1 MSQAVRR
8 FRRALR
14 DQKGIALL
22 IVLMVTTVMT
32 VLILDLHQ
40 SVRINF
46 YIASN
51 LADGVKASYLVR
63 SGVQVA
69 AGALLSDRQ
78 DNSVDS
84 LHEDWYDFLGKLG
97 MPGMPVGDGTV
108 IMEINDEAGRFNLNA
123 MVGKRG
129 NQRKQMVDIFRKLLE
144 GEELDPD
151 LANAV
156 VDWID
161 ADEETL
167 DEGGAE
173 DQVYGYEAMDGAVVS
188 KNSPFDSLQE
198 VRLVAGITDEVWQ
211 KLEPLVTIYG
221 TVQMNLNTA
230 EKKVMKAVLLMADE
244 KADTSIIDKIV
255 EWREQASGD
264 AEGEEGEDKSNDMF
278 SGLAGGKGNYFKKTK
293 IVRILTNDIG
303 MDQKTAKRFA
313 RFFTD
318 SSRYFR
324 VTATALVG
332 NVQKTAL
339 GIIQRNKKKAK
350 IIYYRV
356 APGISAELKQKQQ
369 EAAGGGEETPNVQ
382 ELMQQM
388 GATVGVQ

>member
-1 MSQAVRR
+1 MNAFVRR

-14 DQKGIALL
+14 DQQGIALL

-51 LADGVKASYLVR
+51 LSDGVKAAYLVR

-108 IMEINDEAGRFNLNA
+108 IMEINDESGRFNLNA

-129 NQRKQMVDIFRKLLE
+129 TARKQIVDIFRKLLE

-161 ADEETL
+161 ADEESFN
-167 DEGGAE
+167 EGGTE
-173 DQVYGYEAMDGAVVS
+173 DAVYGYEAMEDSVTS
-188 KNSPFDSLQE
+188 KNAPFDSLQE

-221 TVQMNLNTA
+221 DAQLNLNTA
-230 EKKVMKAVLLMADE
+230 EKKVMKAVLKVADD
-244 KADTSIIDKIV
+244 KADTSIIDKII
-255 EWREQASGD
+255 EWREGSSSD
-264 AEGEEGEDKSNDMF
+264 EEEGEDKSDDMF
-278 SGLAGGKGNYFKKTK
+278 SGLAGGEGNVFKKK
-293 IVRILTNDIG
+293 KMVKLLVDEVG
-303 MDQKTAKRFA
+303 MEQTTAKRFA
-313 RFFTD
+313 RYFTD

-339 GIIQRNKKKAK
+339 GIIQRSKSKAK
-350 IIYYRV
+350 IVYYRV
-356 APGISAELKQKQQ
+356 APGLSTELQKKQK
-369 EAAGGGEETPNVQ
+369 EAAGTSETTPTVQ

-388 GATVGVQ
+388 EGGTIGLQ

>member
-1 MSQAVRR
+1 MSAFVRR

-14 DQKGIALL
+14 DQQGIALL

-51 LADGVKASYLVR
+51 LSDGVKAAYLVR

-129 NQRKQMVDIFRKLLE
+129 TARQQIVDIFRELLE
-144 GEELDPD
+144 AEELDPE

-161 ADEETL
+161 ADEETVN
-167 DEGGAE
+167 EGGME
-173 DQVYGYEAMDGAVVS
+173 DAVYGYEAMEDGVTS
-188 KNSPFDSLQE
+188 KNAPFDSLQE

-221 TVQMNLNTA
+221 DAQLNLNTA
-230 EKKVMKAVLLMADE
+230 EKKVMKAVLKVADE
-244 KADTSIIDKIV
+244 KADTSLIDNIIEGRDATGG
-255 EWREQASGD
+255 EQED
-264 AEGEEGEDKSNDMF
+264 GEDKSEDMF
-278 SGLAGGKGNYFKKTK
+278 SGLAGGEGNVFKKK
-293 IVRILTNDIG
+293 DMVKLLVNDIG
-303 MDQKTAKRFA
+303 MDQTTAKRFA
-313 RFFTD
+313 RYFTD

-324 VTATALVG
+324 VSATALVG

-339 GIIQRNKKKAK
+339 GIVQRSKNKAK
-350 IIYYRV
+350 IVYYRV
-356 APGISAELKQKQQ
+356 APGLSSELQKKQQ
-369 EAAGGGEETPNVQ
+369 EAAGTSETTPSVQ

-388 GATVGVQ
+388 QGGTIGLQ